1 MTFYIENIKI
11 ELTENKHGLQ
21 LTTADGKLL
30 LPGQT
35 FAETMDIIHRNFEIL
50 KSQYLKT
57 ASSTIET
64 VELNEV
70 CLKIVLFFF
79 GIYNSWKYSNEKQ
92 KDLDLTFQPKD
103 FNHPYTQ
110 DIVVQYFKNKYP
122 NDYAGKCG
130 SILGITADKLLRDEY
145 NRASFYNDFR

>member
-1 MTFYIENIKI
+1 MTFYLEKIKI
-11 ELTENKHGLQ
+11 ELTENQYGLQ
-21 LTTADGKLL
+21 LESGDTKLL

-35 FAETMDIIHRNFEIL
+35 FAETMDIINKNFEIL

-79 GIYNSWKYSNEKQ
+79 GMYNSWKYSNEKQ
-92 KDLDLTFQPKD
+92 KDLDLTFQAKD

-110 DIVVQYFKNKYP
+110 DIIIPYFKNKYP
-122 NDYAGKCG
+122 NDYADKCA
-130 SILGITADKLLRDEY
+130 SILGITPEKLLTDEY
-145 NRASFYNDFR
+145 NRAAFYNDFR